1 MKEKLL
7 SSIACPKC
15 FGKLEYNEQS
25 QSLTCPKDGL
35 IYAISDGIPVL
46 LENEAQTSDLKEPE

>member
-15 FGKLEYNEQS
+15 FGKLEYNEKM
-25 QSLTCPKDGL
+25 QSLNCIGDKLT
-35 IYAISDGIPVL
+35 YSVSDGIPVL
-46 LENEAQTSDLKEPE
+46 LENEAKVDDIKEDA